1 MFKDTS
7 INLPMLMRVVG
18 WLLMIEAAFMLVPFV
33 TCLIYRENDYEAFLL
48 SIIITVGAGALMT
61 FGIHPKRHD
70 MGKREGFL
78 LTALVWVIFS
88 AFGMIPFMRCHTP
101 MPLSDAFFEAMSG
114 FTTTGASILEDMAHL
129 SHGIIMWR
137 CLMQWIGGMG
147 IILFTVAVLPMLNSS
162 GGMAMFNAE
171 VTGITREKLR
181 PRVSQTAMSLWQL
194 YITLTVLLMALLW
207 IGPMNLFEAV
217 CHGFSTIS
225 TGGFST
231 ENDSIAAFSSVYI
244 DVVVTVFMFLGGVNF
259 ALLVKAASGKIRS
272 AWSNDVL
279 RTYVGIIAVMMVLFV
294 LTIIING
301 QAHSWEDVTIAPL
314 FQIVSTMTST
324 GYTVSNF
331 ESWGAFVLSLV
342 FAMMFFGACAGSTSG
357 GAKIDRLIFLQK
369 YVKNELRKCVHPR
382 QVYAVRVGG
391 KVMPSELV
399 AKVVAFL
406 CFYVI
411 LIMAGGVA
419 LTALNIPLVDSF
431 FSSFSA
437 ISNTGL
443 GAGVTGYGSSY
454 EIIPAAGKWILSFLM
469 LVGRLE
475 IFTVLI
481 LFTSTF
487 WKK

>member
-1 MFKDTS
+1 MFKTN
-7 INLPMLMRVVG
+7 INLPMLLRVVG
-18 WLLMIEAAFMLVPFV
+18 WLLMIEAAFMLVPFL
-33 TCLIYRENDYEAFLL
+33 TCLIYGENDYDAFLL

-61 FGIHPKRHD
+61 FGIHPARHD

-101 MPLSDAFFEAMSG
+101 MSLSDSFFEAMSG
-114 FTTTGASILEDMAHL
+114 FTTTGASILEDMTHL
-129 SHGIIMWR
+129 SHGIVIWR

-194 YITLTVLLMALLW
+194 YITLTVLLIALLW
-207 IGPMNLFEAV
+207 LGPMNFFEAV

-231 ENDSIAAFSSVYI
+231 ENDSIAAFHSVYI
-244 DVVVTVFMFLGGVNF
+244 DIVVTIFMFLGGVNF

-279 RTYVGIIAVMMVLFV
+279 RTYVGIIGVMMVLFV
-294 LTIIING
+294 ITVIVNG
-301 QAHSWEDVTIAPL
+301 QARTWQDVTIAPL

-331 ESWGAFVLSLV
+331 ENWGAFVLSLV
-342 FAMMFFGACAGSTSG
+342 FGMMFFGACAGSTSG

-391 KVMPSELV
+391 KVMPTELV

-411 LIMAGGVA
+411 LIMAGGIA

-481 LFTSTF
+481 LFTSAF